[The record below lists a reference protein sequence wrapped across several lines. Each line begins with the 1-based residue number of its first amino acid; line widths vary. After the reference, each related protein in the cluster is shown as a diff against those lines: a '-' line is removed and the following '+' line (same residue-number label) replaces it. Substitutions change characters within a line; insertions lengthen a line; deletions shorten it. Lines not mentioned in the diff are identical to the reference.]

1 MTMTTIFIAGS
12 IAIKNLHP
20 LVLERI
26 KKMVDSQYRI
36 VVGDANGADSSI
48 QQALLELGCTN
59 ATVFCSSGQP
69 RNNIGRWP
77 TRVVD
82 SGYKDG
88 SRAFFT
94 AKDIKMAEEA
104 DCGLMVWDTKSTGT
118 LSNVIELL
126 KRKKN
131 SVVFINKNKE
141 FVIVKSPEHLDI
153 LITHMSPHS
162 IQKAEEKISLSQRL
176 HELKNEQLSMFS

>member
-1 MTMTTIFIAGS
+1 
-12 IAIKNLHP
+12 
-20 LVLERI
+20 
-26 KKMVDSQYRI
+26 
-36 VVGDANGADSSI
+36 
-48 QQALLELGCTN
+48 
-59 ATVFCSSGQP
+59 
-69 RNNIGRWP
+69 
-77 TRVVD
+77 
-82 SGYKDG
+82 
-88 SRAFFT
+88 
-94 AKDIKMAEEA
+94 MAEEA

-141 FVIVKSPEHLDI
+141 FVIVKSPEHLDT

>member
-1 MTMTTIFIAGS
+1 MTTIFIAGS
-12 IAIKNLHP
+12 ITIKNLHP

-59 ATVFCSSGQP
+59 ATVFCSGDQP

-77 TRVVD
+77 TKVVD
-82 SGYKDG
+82 TGFRDG
-88 SRAFFT
+88 SRAFHT

-104 DCGLMVWDTKSTGT
+104 DCGLMVWDAQSTGT

-141 FVIVKSPEHLDI
+141 FLIVKSAENLEL
-153 LITHMSPHS
+153 LIKCMSPHA
-162 IQKAEEKISLSQRL
+162 IKKAEVKISLSQKL
-176 HELKNEQLSMFS
+176 HELKNEQLNMFS